1 MAGKKRK
8 AEAARLE
15 EADRALYG
23 AFRGAANSLSQLY
36 TLAMGAQKASFHA
49 GERHAME
56 KLYEWIL
63 REHENGLRLTVA
75 DVASHIQHEIQ
86 YGGDNAS
93 ASPRSQYPSQ
103 STAPTVHIPNTSSQQ
118 PSPSLFAPGN
128 TGLTQSKNS
137 MVFSNALSS
146 PIRRSLQ
153 PYHLEQGGDAG
164 YFAKGASRDV
174 NPTASND
181 SSMDMHPDSP
191 AHDSY

>member
-1 MAGKKRK
+1 MTGKKRK

-15 EADRALYG
+15 ETDRALYG

-63 REHENGLRLTVA
+63 RQHENGLRLTVA
-75 DVASHIQHEIQ
+75 DIASHIQHEIQ
-86 YGGDNAS
+86 YGGDNTS

-103 STAPTVHIPNTSSQQ
+103 ITAPTVHIPNASNQQ
-118 PSPSLFAPGN
+118 PSPSSFAPGN
-128 TGLTQSKNS
+128 PGLTQSKNS
-137 MVFSNALSS
+137 MVFSNALAS

-164 YFAKGASRDV
+164 YFANGAGRDG

-181 SSMDMHPDSP
+181 SSMDMHSDSP